1 MNVKVEVTEKT
12 DRGDGSSTVIVE
24 CNGYEGQERKVQ
36 FSRSPFV
43 FDNTMTD
50 EEIIEWVTNNHYYIY
65 L

>member
-12 DRGDGSSTVIVE
+12 DRGDDSSTVIVE
-24 CNGYEGQERKVQ
+24 CNGYEGQERKIQ

-43 FDNTMTD
+43 FENSKTD